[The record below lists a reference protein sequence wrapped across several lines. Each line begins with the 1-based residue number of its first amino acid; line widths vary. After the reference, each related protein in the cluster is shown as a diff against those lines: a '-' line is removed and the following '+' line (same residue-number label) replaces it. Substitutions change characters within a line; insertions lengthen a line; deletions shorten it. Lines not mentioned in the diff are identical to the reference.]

1 MKSPVPFLKPKSYY
15 ESPIRTNV
23 VTDDI
28 VNQVDPPPIVESQ
41 PEPEIKVIMSGE
53 PSLEPMVQETKPK
66 TKKSK

>member
-28 VNQVDPPPIVESQ
+28 VNQVDPAPIVESQ

-66 TKKSK
+66 AKKSK